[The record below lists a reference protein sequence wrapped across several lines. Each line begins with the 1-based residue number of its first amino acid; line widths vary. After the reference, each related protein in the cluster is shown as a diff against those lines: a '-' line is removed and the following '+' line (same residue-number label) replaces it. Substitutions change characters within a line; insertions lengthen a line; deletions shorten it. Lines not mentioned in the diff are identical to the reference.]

1 MNKTMN
7 EKRYTFIGGGNM
19 TRSLIGGMVNDGSN
33 PEHISVADPGNAQ
46 RQQLAASFGVHT
58 TASNLDALQQADVVI
73 LAVKPQVIEAVATE
87 IADTIQQLRCPV
99 LSIAAG
105 IRSND
110 LERWLGGNCA
120 VIRTMPNTPSLVSSG
135 ATALFANQ
143 ATSAEQRDL
152 AECIMRAVGLTLW
165 LDDESLM
172 DAVTAVS
179 GSGPAY
185 FFLLMESLE
194 NAGVNAGL
202 PRETARLLT
211 LQTAFGA
218 AKMALESSDD
228 SATLRK
234 CVTSPGGTTERAI
247 EVMESGEY
255 QQLIDDA
262 VQGAKKR
269 AQELAD
275 KLGNHH
281 NG

>member
-1 MNKTMN
+1 MA
-7 EKRYTFIGGGNM
+7 
-19 TRSLIGGMVNDGSN
+19 RSLIGGMINDGCD
-33 PEHISVADPGNAQ
+33 PEHISVADPGKEQ
-46 RQQLAASFGVHT
+46 RQQLSATFGIRT
-58 TASNLDALQQADVVI
+58 YTSNLDALQKVDVVI
-73 LAVKPQVIEAVATE
+73 LAVKPQVIELVATE
-87 IADTIQQLRCPV
+87 IAETIQQQQCPV
-99 LSIAAG
+99 ISIAAG

-110 LERWLGGNCA
+110 LERWLGGSCA
-120 VIRTMPNTPSLVSSG
+120 VIRAMPNTPALVSSG

-143 ATSAEQRDL
+143 ATQAEQRDL
-152 AECIMRAVGLTLW
+152 AEFIMRAVGLTLW
-165 LDDESLM
+165 LEDESLM

-202 PRETARLLT
+202 PRKTARLLT

-247 EVMESGEY
+247 QVMESGDY
-255 QQLIDDA
+255 QALINNA
-262 VQGAKKR
+262 VQGAKER

-275 KLGNHH
+275 RLGNRH

>member
-1 MNKTMN
+1 MA
-7 EKRYTFIGGGNM
+7 
-19 TRSLIGGMVNDGSN
+19 RSLIGGMINDGCN
-33 PEHISVADPGNAQ
+33 PEHISIADPGNEQ
-46 RQQLAASFGVHT
+46 RQQLAATFGIRT
-58 TASNLDALQQADVVI
+58 CASNLDALQQADVVI
-73 LAVKPQVIEAVATE
+73 LAVKPQVIEVVATE
-87 IADTIQQLRCPV
+87 IATITQRKQYPV
-99 LSIAAG
+99 ISIAAG
-105 IRSND
+105 IHSDD

-120 VIRTMPNTPSLVSSG
+120 VIRTMPNTPALVSSG

-152 AECIMRAVGLTLW
+152 AEFIMRAVGLTLW
-165 LDDESLM
+165 LEDESLM

-247 EVMESGEY
+247 EVMESGNY
-255 QQLIDDA
+255 QALIDNA
-262 VQGAKKR
+262 VQGAKER
-269 AQELAD
+269 ALELANR
-275 KLGNHH
+275 LGNRH

>member
-1 MNKTMN
+1 MA
-7 EKRYTFIGGGNM
+7 
-19 TRSLIGGMVNDGSN
+19 RSLVGGMISDGCN
-33 PEHISVADPGNAQ
+33 PERIRVSDPSAEQ
-46 RQQLAASFGVHT
+46 RHQLAATFGIHT
-58 TASNLDALQQADVVI
+58 ATSNLEALQQADVVI

-87 IADTIQQLRCPV
+87 IAEAIQQQQCPV
-99 LSIAAG
+99 ISIAAG
-105 IRSND
+105 IRTAD
-110 LERWLGGNCA
+110 LERWLGADCA
-120 VIRTMPNTPSLVSSG
+120 VIRTMPNTPALVGSG

-143 ATSAEQRDL
+143 TTTAEQRNL
-152 AECIMRAVGLTLW
+152 AEFIMRAVGLTLW
-165 LDDESLM
+165 LDDEPLM

-194 NAGVNAGL
+194 NAGCNAGL

-247 EVMESGEY
+247 EIMESGDY
-255 QQLIDDA
+255 QTLINNA
-262 VQGAKKR
+262 VQGAKER

-275 KLGNHH
+275 ILGNNN

>member
-1 MNKTMN
+1 MA
-7 EKRYTFIGGGNM
+7 
-19 TRSLIGGMVNDGSN
+19 RSLIGGMINDGCN
-33 PEHISVADPGNAQ
+33 PELISVADPGNEQ
-46 RQQLAASFGVHT
+46 RQQLAAAFGIRT
-58 TASNLDALQQADVVI
+58 YPSNLEALQKVDVVI

-87 IADTIQQLRCPV
+87 IAATIQQQQCPV
-99 LSIAAG
+99 ISIAAG
-105 IRSND
+105 IRSDD

-120 VIRTMPNTPSLVSSG
+120 VIRTMPNTPALVSSG

-143 ATSAEQRDL
+143 ATSTEQRDL
-152 AECIMRAVGLTLW
+152 AEFIMRAVGLTLW
-165 LDDESLM
+165 LDDEPLM
-172 DAVTAVS
+172 DAVTALS

-247 EVMESGEY
+247 AVMESGEY
-255 QQLIDDA
+255 QQLIDHA

-275 KLGNHH
+275 ILGNNN

>member
-1 MNKTMN
+1 MA
-7 EKRYTFIGGGNM
+7 
-19 TRSLIGGMVNDGSN
+19 RSLIGGLINDGCD
-33 PEHISVADPGNAQ
+33 PEHIRVADPGSEQ
-46 RQQLAASFGVHT
+46 RQQLAAAFGIHT
-58 TASNLDALQQADVVI
+58 NASNLDALQQADVVI

-87 IADTIQQLRCPV
+87 IAATIQQKQRPV
-99 LSIAAG
+99 ISIAAG
-105 IRSND
+105 IRSAD

-120 VIRTMPNTPSLVSSG
+120 VIRAMPNTPALVSSG

-143 ATSAEQRDL
+143 ATRAEQRDL
-152 AECIMRAVGLTLW
+152 AEFIMRAVGLTLW
-165 LDDESLM
+165 LKDESLM

-218 AKMALESSDD
+218 AKMALESRDD

-247 EVMESGEY
+247 EIMESGDY
-255 QQLIDDA
+255 QALIDNA

-269 AQELAD
+269 AQELA
-275 KLGNHH
+275 KRLGNNN